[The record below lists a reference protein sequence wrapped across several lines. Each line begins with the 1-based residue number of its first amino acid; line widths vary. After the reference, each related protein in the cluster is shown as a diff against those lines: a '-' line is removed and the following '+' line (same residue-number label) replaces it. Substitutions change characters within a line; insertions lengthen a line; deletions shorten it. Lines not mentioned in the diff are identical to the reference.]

1 MSKPSDKANAYVAQ
15 HAPAGSTPYRPHFHV
30 AVPIGWINDPNGL
43 CVYQGR
49 YHLFA
54 QFHPYDS
61 VWGPMHWAHWVS
73 DDLVSWEWVGVALA
87 PDSPYD
93 ELGCFSGTALQ
104 VDDRLV
110 LVYTGV
116 HRNAQGRTVQ
126 EQCIAESR
134 DGVHFEK
141 WACNPVIGEWNLPDG
156 TAEDFRDPKL
166 QRWGDGFR
174 VIAAHRG
181 PGGGRQLAFTS
192 PDLRTW
198 TYAGVLLENVSE
210 MPECPDYGRCDGKDL
225 MITCVMGLKKDGLRF
240 RDRKQDTVYLV
251 GEEREGRLHAE
262 RMECVDFG
270 PDFYAPERIVTPD
283 GRNVM
288 IGWMDTWN
296 AKSPTQYLG
305 LGWHGQCTLAREV
318 RIRDGRLYQQP
329 VRELQGLRGE
339 CFETKNVLVQGVR
352 SIPGLS
358 GRRYELALELGVEN
372 KATAEIRLLQDG
384 DAYFSVRYDG
394 ATQVLTTDRTLCGYA
409 RGAADAKETDG
420 AGRALVWNA
429 GDTLRLQI
437 LVDENCVEVFANDGA
452 IALSTLVFP
461 KGEARDISFAGDFL
475 IRSLKKWELADA

>member
-1 MSKPSDKANAYVAQ
+1 MSEKLDHANAYVAQ
-15 HAPAGSTPYRPHFHV
+15 HAPVVSMQYRPHFHV
-30 AVPIGWINDPNGL
+30 AVPIGWINDPNGF

-54 QFHPYDS
+54 QFYPYDS

-116 HRNAQGRTVQ
+116 HRNAQGKVIQ

-141 WACNPVIGEWNLPDG
+141 WACNPVIGERDLPDG

-166 QRWGDGFR
+166 QRWNDGFR

-181 PGGGRQLAFTS
+181 PGGGRQVTFTS
-192 PDLRTW
+192 PDLHTW
-198 TYAGVLLENVSE
+198 TYAGTLLEDVSE
-210 MPECPDYGRCDGKDL
+210 MPECPDYGMCDGRDL
-225 MITCVMGLKKDGLRF
+225 MITCVMGLKGDGLRF

-270 PDFYAPERIVTPD
+270 PDFYAPERIATSD

-288 IGWMDTWN
+288 IGWLDTWN

-305 LGWHGQCTLAREV
+305 LGWHGQFTLAREL

-329 VRELQGLRGE
+329 VRELQRLRGE

-352 SIPGLS
+352 SIQGLS
-358 GRRYELALELGVEN
+358 GRRYELALELGIE
-372 KATAEIRLLQDG
+372 KTAEIRLLQDG

-394 ATQVLTTDRTLCGYA
+394 STRVLTTDRARCGYA
-409 RGAADAKETDG
+409 RGTADEKDAG
-420 AGRALVWNA
+420 SVGRALVWNA
-429 GDTLRLQI
+429 GDTLKLQI
-437 LVDENCVEVFANDGA
+437 FVDENCVEVFANDGA
-452 IALSTLVFP
+452 LALSTLVFP
-461 KGEARDISFAGDFL
+461 RSEAREISFAGDFC
-475 IRSLKKWELADA
+475 IHSLKKWELADA